1 VNWSAA
7 GIFALIAF
15 GLADRPF
22 SPVNP
27 RQSTLTRALAGV
39 VTSAVFLASLP
50 GHEWRTHWWHAIT
63 GSRLGPGPSP

>member
-1 VNWSAA
+1 MNWSAA

-15 GLADRPF
+15 GLAGRRF

-50 GHEWRTHWWHAIT
+50 GHEWHSLVACHHGFTAW
-63 GSRLGPGPSP
+63 PGPSP